1 MPLDPQMK
9 ALLDAMVAAEVP
21 AFHTMT
27 PVEARK
33 MTSRRVVQGP
43 NAVQVAQVVDRTIPG
58 PGGEIPVRI
67 YTPQGAGESAGRGQN
82 SSGPFG
88 ALIYFHGGGWVVGD
102 INMTDQPC
110 RMLTNAAGCVTVS
123 VDYRL
128 APEHRFPAAPE
139 DCYAATKWVADNA
152 SALGVDPKRIAV
164 GGTSAGGNL
173 AAAVALMARDRG
185 NLPLA
190 YQLLVYPATT
200 SVLDTPSHREFAK
213 DSYYILSR
221 ADMEWFW
228 GHYLANAEDH
238 ANPYACPAY
247 AKTLRGLPPAF
258 VITAEFDPLR
268 DEGEAYAA
276 RLRDEGVN
284 VALKRYDGVTHG
296 FFGMPTV
303 LDISKRAIADAGAAL
318 RVAFGG

>member
-9 ALLDAMVAAEVP
+9 GVLDAMAAAKVP
-21 AFHTMT
+21 PFHKLT
-27 PVEARK
+27 PQEARK
-33 MTSRRVVQGP
+33 NAARRAAQGEP
-43 NAVQVAQVVDRTIPG
+43 EAVARVEDRRIAG
-58 PGGEIPVRI
+58 PAGEIPVRI
-67 YTPQGAGESAGRGQN
+67 YTPRGN
-82 SSGPFG
+82 GPFG
-88 ALIYFHGGGWVVGD
+88 ACVYFHGGGWVVGD
-102 INMTDQPC
+102 IELTDQPC
-110 RMLTNAAGCVTVS
+110 RMLTNAGGCVTIS

-128 APEHRFPAAPE
+128 APEHKFPAGPE
-139 DCYAATKWVADNA
+139 DCYAAVNWAATNGQ
-152 SALGVDPKRIAV
+152 ALNVDPARIAV
-164 GGTSAGGNL
+164 AGTSAGATL

-185 NLPLA
+185 GPRIA

-200 SVLDTPSHREFAK
+200 SELTTGSHREFSK

-228 GHYLANAEDH
+228 GHYLGSEADR

-276 RLRDEGVN
+276 RLREEGVPS
-284 VALKRYDGVTHG
+284 VLKRYEGVTHG
-296 FFGMPTV
+296 FFGMPAQ
-303 LDISKRAIADAGAAL
+303 LDKAKLAIAEAGSAL
-318 RVAFGG
+318 RVAIGG

>member
-27 PVEARK
+27 PIEARK

-67 YTPQGAGESAGRGQN
+67 YTPEGK
-82 SSGPFG
+82 GPFG

-128 APEHRFPAAPE
+128 APEHKFPAAPE
-139 DCYAATKWVADNA
+139 DCYTATKWVADNA

-173 AAAVALMARDRG
+173 AAAVALMARDRA

-221 ADMEWFW
+221 ADMDWFW
-228 GHYLANAEDH
+228 GHYLADAEDH
-238 ANPYACPAY
+238 TNPYACPAY
-247 AKTLRGLPPAF
+247 ARTLRGLPPAF

-276 RLRDEGVN
+276 RLREEGVT

-303 LDISKRAIADAGAAL
+303 LDISKQAIADASAAL
-318 RVAFGG
+318 RAALGG